1 MHNVASKGLHGNFTK
16 IKNGTPRVNSFIEE
30 FQGIRFCKKKLRNI
44 ISTAKLLAASGR
56 KYERLERIKRF
67 NKTKLRPGAVLE
79 FVNGSASFRIS
90 LHSFTCFYKRR

>member
-16 IKNGTPRVNSFIEE
+16 IKNGTPRVNSFREE

-44 ISTAKLLAASGR
+44 ISTAKLLTASGR
-56 KYERLERIKRF
+56 KYERLERIKGF
-67 NKTKLRPGAVLE
+67 NKTKLRPGVLLE
-79 FVNGSASFRIS
+79 FVNGSAAFRIS

>member
-16 IKNGTPRVNSFIEE
+16 IKNGTPRVNSFKEE
-30 FQGIRFCKKKLRNI
+30 FQAIRFCKKKLRNI
-44 ISTAKLLAASGR
+44 ISTAKLLTASGR
-56 KYERLERIKRF
+56 KYERLERIKGF
-67 NKTKLRPGAVLE
+67 NKTKLRSGALLE

>member
-1 MHNVASKGLHGNFTK
+1 MHNVVRGCTEILPRLKMVLRASTVSKKNFK
-16 IKNGTPRVNSFIEE
+16 ESDFA
-30 FQGIRFCKKKLRNI
+30 KKKLRNI
-44 ISTAKLLAASGR
+44 ISTAKLLTASGR